1 MPAFYSHHT
10 CQPRF
15 LDRAGLVSFPLT
27 PRDDA
32 PERVSLALL
41 TRDVPAEVSFASVD
55 SARLRS
61 RATSSYR
68 ESVEAAR
75 RGLWTSAVVTGGAA
89 LEAVLL
95 GRKTF
100 ASGRSAFLCPC

>member
-1 MPAFYSHHT
+1 MLALRPYHT
-10 CQPRF
+10 CQPPF
-15 LDRAGLVSFPLT
+15 LDRAGLASFPS
-27 PRDDA
+27 PPSA

-41 TRDVPAEVSFASVD
+41 TRDVPVSVSFASVD

-61 RATSSYR
+61 RATAAYR
-68 ESVEAAR
+68 ESLEAAR
-75 RGLWTSAVVTGGAA
+75 HGLWTSAVVTGGAA